1 MSLTISLCCRYATPS
16 KGFAK
21 ARGSARRRSYSK
33 PVAMTKRD
41 VSFER
46 GEGFSF
52 FLKRDSLFLPIDAGD
67 KKTSA
72 KHHSGGGQRN
82 KETHEGGQTF
92 PLASRDADQRR
103 TRHTNAP
110 AATDGGRPIS
120 QERRRVARKQVQ
132 GTQRDNKRESAAYQ
146 LDLCPAERKEPVWSR

>member
-1 MSLTISLCCRYATPS
+1 
-16 KGFAK
+16 
-21 ARGSARRRSYSK
+21 
-33 PVAMTKRD
+33 MTKRD

-72 KHHSGGGQRN
+72 KHHSGGGRETKKHT
-82 KETHEGGQTF
+82 KEAKHFRWRHATLIKDEQDTQTHLPQ
-92 PLASRDADQRR
+92 
-103 TRHTNAP
+103 
-110 AATDGGRPIS
+110 TDGGRPIS